1 VLIIVLKC
9 KFCDVKL
16 KQIAIWRSMLSEIR
30 RW

>member
-1 VLIIVLKC
+1 
-9 KFCDVKL
+9 L